1 MYRSEKCL
9 FPPVNIVWFKRDL
22 RVKDHR
28 VLAQASLSAAVLPLF
43 VVEDELWHQ
52 PDMSARHWEFVQD
65 CLIDLRSALH
75 QLGQPLVVRR
85 GKVIDVLAHLQA
97 DYKISG
103 LYSHEET
110 GNAWTFKRDQ
120 KVAAW
125 CAQNAILWYQTQQHG
140 TQRRLTSRNGWSKSW
155 DSYMAQP
162 LTSAP
167 ILEPILDLSVGAIPT
182 VADLGLS
189 PDLCA
194 QRQKGGR
201 ENGLERLNSFLYQRG
216 EYYRTEMSNPLNGS
230 TACSRISPHL
240 AWGTVSVREVSHK
253 IQQRQQELKNQP
265 KQTTGRWPGA
275 LSSFSGRLHWHCHFI
290 QKLEDE
296 PRIEYSNLHRAYD
309 GLRLPEPESG
319 RLKAWTNGETGLPFV
334 DACMRS
340 LATTGWLNFR
350 MRAMLT
356 AVASYHLWLDWKQP
370 GNHLARHFTDYEPG
384 IHWPQ
389 IQMQSGT
396 TGINTIRIYN
406 PIKQGYDQDPD
417 GRFVRSWLPE
427 LAQIEDAFLHEP
439 WKAPNARS
447 ILGKAYPE
455 PIVDHHL
462 AAKCAKDKIW
472 GIRAQS
478 DFRSTAKAINNKHGS
493 RKSGIPMLGRQKN
506 KNCPTDQLSFKFE
519 EKNAE

>member
-1 MYRSEKCL
+1 M
-9 FPPVNIVWFKRDL
+9 NIVWFKRDL
-22 RVKDHR
+22 RVQDNR
-28 VLAQASLSAAVLPLF
+28 VLVHASLFGPVLPLF
-43 VVEDELWHQ
+43 VVEDDLWHQ
-52 PDMSARHWEFVQD
+52 PDMSARHWEFVHE

-75 QLGQPLVVRR
+75 ELGQPLIVRR
-85 GKVIDVLAHLQA
+85 GSVIDVLADFRAVYQ
-97 DYKISG
+97 ISG

-110 GNAWTFKRDQ
+110 GNNWTFERDQ

-125 CAQNAILWYQTQQHG
+125 CVQNAIPWYETQQHG

-155 DSYMAQP
+155 DSYMAKP
-162 LTSAP
+162 LTSPLRLQP
-167 ILEPILDLSVGAIPT
+167 ISDLILGAIPT
-182 VADLGLS
+182 VSDLGLS
-189 PDLCA
+189 SDLCA

-216 EYYRTEMSNPLNGS
+216 ENYRAEMSNPLNGS

-240 AWGTVSVREVSHK
+240 AWGTVSMREVSHK
-253 IQQRQQELKNQP
+253 TRERQRNLK
-265 KQTTGRWPGA
+265 KQSKLTKGRWRGA

-309 GLRLPEPESG
+309 GLRLSQPESG
-319 RLKAWTNGETGLPFV
+319 RFIAWANGETGLPFV

-340 LATTGWLNFR
+340 LAATGWLNFR
-350 MRAMLT
+350 MRAMVT

-370 GNHLARHFTDYEPG
+370 GNHLARYFTDYEPG

-406 PIKQGYDQDPD
+406 PIKQGYDQDPY
-417 GRFVRSWLPE
+417 GCFIRRWLPE
-427 LAQIEDAFLHEP
+427 LSGIHDAFIHEP
-439 WKAPNARS
+439 WKAPNVHS

-455 PIVDHHL
+455 PIIDHL
-462 AAKCAKDKIW
+462 DAAKRAKNNIW
-472 GIRAQS
+472 SVRKQS
-478 DFRSTAKAINNKHGS
+478 DFSEVAKAINNKHGS
-493 RKSGIPMLGRQKN
+493 RKSGISSKSRQKDQ
-506 KNCPTDQLSFKFE
+506 KCVTDQLSFNFDDD
-519 EKNAE
+519 NAP